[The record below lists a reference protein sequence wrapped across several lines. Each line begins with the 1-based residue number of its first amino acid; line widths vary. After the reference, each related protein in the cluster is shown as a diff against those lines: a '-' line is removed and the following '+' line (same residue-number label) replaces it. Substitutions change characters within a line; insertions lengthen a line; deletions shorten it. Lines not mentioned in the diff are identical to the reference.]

1 MALLLTRTGL
11 LRRIHHTIETSK
23 TMRTAAISATATAVG
38 LAAGRSRKVRKAP
51 PLALAGAGVALS
63 FMGITGMGDGL
74 AAAGATVLGY
84 RYGSTG
90 RFTKPKPAP
99 VAVVP
104 GAPAAGPRRMRR
116 RG

>member
-1 MALLLTRTGL
+1 MPLLLTRNNVL
-11 LRRIHHTIETSK
+11 SRVHHAIETSQ
-23 TMRTAAISATATAVG
+23 TVRSAAICSTAAAVG

-51 PLALAGAGVALS
+51 PLALVGGGALLS
-63 FMGITGMGDGL
+63 FMGMTGVGDGL

-104 GAPAAGPRRMRR
+104 GAPAAGPRRARR